1 MASVHHAKNIFLCM
15 HSQLLRPHIIGLLI
29 LELSFLN
36 QNFLALSVYNV
47 VALFFFFSF
56 FKCYNVMSDEKH
68 LPSIS
73 FPCGYFF
80 EKCEK
85 RNEQNHVI
93 AHRAPF
99 SIVLEKRPVL
109 LIGFK

>member
-1 MASVHHAKNIFLCM
+1 
-15 HSQLLRPHIIGLLI
+15 
-29 LELSFLN
+29 
-36 QNFLALSVYNV
+36 
-47 VALFFFFSF
+47 
-56 FKCYNVMSDEKH
+56 MSHEKH

-73 FPCGYFF
+73 FPCGYFV

-99 SIVLEKRPVL
+99 SKIQPVL